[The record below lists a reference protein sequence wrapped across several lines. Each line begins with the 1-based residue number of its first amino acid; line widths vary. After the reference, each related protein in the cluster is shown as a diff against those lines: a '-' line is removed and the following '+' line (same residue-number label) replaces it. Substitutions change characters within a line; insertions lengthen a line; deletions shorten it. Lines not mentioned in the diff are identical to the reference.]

1 MEQHPVRG
9 ERVGGAIDIESIND
23 RVRRDMV
30 RELHRDHN
38 LPSRAIA
45 RILHVDEA
53 WVGNV
58 LRQIRK
64 EMASQPTLFSQE
76 DR

>member
-1 MEQHPVRG
+1 MEMHPVRG

-23 RVRRDMV
+23 RVRREMV

-38 LPSRAIA
+38 LPPRAIA

-53 WVGNV
+53 WVVNV

-64 EMASQPTLFSQE
+64 EMASQPMLFSR
-76 DR
+76 DGR